1 MSSKT
6 HALHAAVIIVPCFS
20 ARASQEMT
28 QQEEQASCTQIQPI
42 PTQAL
47 LCCTGDVCQTPVQ
60 ACASGQHGSGFAET
74 ASALEVSLVEW
85 TSAHTGGKL
94 AWLSLQRATGL
105 TCERTGA
112 SGTASTH

>member
-1 MSSKT
+1 MSGKT
-6 HALHAAVIIVPCFS
+6 YALHAALITVPCFS

-47 LCCTGDVCQTPVQ
+47 LCCTGGVCQKPVQ
-60 ACASGQHGSGFAET
+60 AYASGQHGSGSAET
-74 ASALEVSLVEW
+74 ASKLEVFLAEW

-94 AWLSLQRATGL
+94 AWLSL
-105 TCERTGA
+105 
-112 SGTASTH
+112 